1 MKRLEVLGHWFRP
14 EAPSTLPRPQ
24 QLVGTWN
31 AQQRAAVLHHLR
43 AGKVLVTFPEPSFC
57 RFACGETAMGTR
69 DLTDGRFVWPE
80 GLPHYVERHDVVL
93 PEHFVAHVLATNGD
107 VASFR
112 ATKPTFGLYDLG
124 PWQRWAHERGA
135 CLDLAGF
142 ELPDGDV
149 RSRIAADL
157 PGVDPDT
164 ILVCRGA
171 TREVV
176 LALPDGALELR
187 QVRAGG
193 APPRRFAGWHEWPIA
208 RADATTS
215 SSTASPASAP
225 QLPRRER
232 PRPGV
237 PMADFFANL
246 RTKRDP
252 NEPPQ

>member
-1 MKRLEVLGHWFRP
+1 MKRLEVIGHWFRP

-24 QLVGTWN
+24 CLVGTWD
-31 AQQRAAVLHHLR
+31 AAARTAVLRHLR
-43 AGKVLVTFPEPSFC
+43 AGKVLVTFPDASFC
-57 RFACGETAMGTR
+57 RFDCGETAMGTR

-80 GLPHYVERHDVVL
+80 GLAHYVERHDVLL
-93 PEHFVAHVLATNGD
+93 PERFVQHVIATNGD
-107 VASFR
+107 TASFR
-112 ATKPTFGLYDLG
+112 APKPAFGLYDLG

-142 ELPDGDV
+142 ELPDDEV
-149 RSRIAADL
+149 RERIAADL
-157 PGVDPDT
+157 PGIDPDT

-176 LALPDGALELR
+176 LTLPDGALELR

-208 RADATTS
+208 RDPATAAAPPS
-215 SSTASPASAP
+215 SAP
-225 QLPRRER
+225 ALPRRER

-246 RTKRDP
+246 RPKRDP